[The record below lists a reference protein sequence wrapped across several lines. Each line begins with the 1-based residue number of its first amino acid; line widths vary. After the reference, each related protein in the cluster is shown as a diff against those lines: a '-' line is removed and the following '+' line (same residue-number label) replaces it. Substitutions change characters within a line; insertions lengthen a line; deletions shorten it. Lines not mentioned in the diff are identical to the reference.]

1 MIKLNSFHLKLQD
14 LKNNHI
20 KKINTSILI
29 IAEIFNCIY
38 FVLGLKGNNCNQTH
52 KKSKN

>member
-20 KKINTSILI
+20 KILIHQFLLLQKYLIVSIL
-29 IAEIFNCIY
+29 Y
-38 FVLGLKGNNCNQTH
+38 
-52 KKSKN
+52 